1 MKTLDVVVD
10 ANQLTGQS
18 AGSGIGTYVREL
30 LGALAERDDVAVTAL
45 ATPDAVVPAGITHRY
60 APRRWRTGRLAIWEQ
75 LVRLPLDLRGAP
87 AGPFHSTDLHAP
99 RRPRRPWVQTLHD
112 VAPLVLAG
120 ADLSALGARMRRFG
134 PRYARADAVVAVSR
148 FSADEGIRVLG
159 LDPARVEVASL
170 GVSAAFTPGPV
181 PEGAGDEAPYVV
193 MVGELQHRKGFDRAF
208 AAMAAVADAG
218 VDLRL
223 KVAGRV
229 GPWAEAPMAA
239 LVAASGVAGRIDV
252 LGRVDDLPALY
263 RGAVAAVVPSRY
275 EGFGLPAAEAMA
287 CATPVVAFS
296 VASMP
301 EVVGDGGVLVPEGD
315 IAALAAALASIASE
329 PARRAE
335 LRERALAR
343 AATFSWAACAE
354 VHAGVYR
361 RVADA

>member
-1 MKTLDVVVD
+1 MKALHVVVD

-30 LGALAERDDVAVTAL
+30 LGALGDRDDVAVTAL
-45 ATPDAVVPAGITHRY
+45 ATPDALVPAGIAHRR
-60 APRRWRTGRLAIWEQ
+60 ARRRWRTGRLAIWEH
-75 LVRLPLDLRGAP
+75 LVRLPVDLRGAP

-99 RRPRRPWVQTLHD
+99 VRPRDPWVQTLYD
-112 VAPLVLAG
+112 VAPLVLAD
-120 ADLSALGARMRRFG
+120 ADLAALGARMRRFG
-134 PRYARADAVVAVSR
+134 PRYARADTVVAISR
-148 FSADEGIRVLG
+148 FAADEGVRVLG
-159 LDPARVEVASL
+159 LDPTRVEVAPL
-170 GVSAAFTPGPV
+170 GVSACFTPGPV
-181 PEGAGDEAPYVV
+181 PVGAEDEAPYVV
-193 MVGELQHRKGFDRAF
+193 LVGELQHRKGFDRAF

-239 LVAASGVAGRIDV
+239 LVAASGAAGRIDV

-287 CATPVVAFS
+287 CATPVVAFA
-296 VASMP
+296 VASLP

-315 IAALAAALASIASE
+315 IAGLAAALVSLANE